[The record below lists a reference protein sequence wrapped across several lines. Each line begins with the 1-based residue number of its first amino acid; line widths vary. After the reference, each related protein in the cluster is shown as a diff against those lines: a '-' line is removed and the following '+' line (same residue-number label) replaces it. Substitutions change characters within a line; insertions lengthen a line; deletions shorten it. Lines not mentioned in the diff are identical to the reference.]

1 MMMMSAPVRASMAAV
16 IRAWR
21 SLRLIV
27 SSRTSTPASLRYSA
41 SWRRS
46 STSPSGMKE
55 IEWSRW
61 SRVSWAW
68 AGARRA
74 ARIPA
79 SPAAVPTLSRVRRSM
94 DGAET
99 MASLPPR
106 GAAPALPPQPDR
118 DVLALARADIELARP
133 GDLLLGVVDHLLP
146 LRQPARGP
154 GDRKEHGEHLDR
166 EAHRLVD
173 QAGVEVDVGIE
184 LAGDEVLVLERDPL
198 ELPRDGQE
206 RIRPGHL
213 EGLVG
218 HPLDD
223 LGARIVVLVHPVA
236 EPHQPRPALLHLPDE
251 VRNPVLGADGLQHP
265 GHG

>member
-74 ARIPA
+74 ARISA
-79 SPAAVPTLSRVRRSM
+79 SPAAVPSLSRVRRSM

-99 MASLPPR
+99 MASLP
-106 GAAPALPPQPDR
+106 AAPALPAQPDR
-118 DVLALARADIELARP
+118 DVLALALADIELARP

-146 LRQPARGP
+146 LREPARGP

-166 EAHRLVD
+166 ETHRLVD
-173 QAGVEVDVGIE
+173 QAGVEV
-184 LAGDEVLVLERDPL
+184 
-198 ELPRDGQE
+198 
-206 RIRPGHL
+206 
-213 EGLVG
+213 
-218 HPLDD
+218 
-223 LGARIVVLVHPVA
+223 
-236 EPHQPRPALLHLPDE
+236 
-251 VRNPVLGADGLQHP
+251 
-265 GHG
+265 